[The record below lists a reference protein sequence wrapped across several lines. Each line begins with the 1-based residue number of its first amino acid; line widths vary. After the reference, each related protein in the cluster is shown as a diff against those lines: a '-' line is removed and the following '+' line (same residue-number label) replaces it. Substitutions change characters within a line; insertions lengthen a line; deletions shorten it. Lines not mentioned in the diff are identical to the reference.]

1 MDCVL
6 AHKKG
11 SVWLLKKKTF
21 AAIISL
27 SMLASMGT
35 GAFAA
40 TKLEEI
46 KAYLNPG
53 VKVKVNGSNVQL
65 RDANG
70 NVIAPIMYKDTNY
83 FPIRAVSDVLGV
95 AVDYEQETGTIVF
108 GEKVDGVSIAKD
120 FDSMYYTKDPA
131 HTTYNGKDY
140 KEAYWDNGSGNRS
153 SNFMLYPN
161 KEHQKL
167 YLQIAAVGGD
177 FTEITIKDSDKD
189 VVLKEVEVIKAE
201 DGLITIEVNIGG
213 VSELYVSGSVKSDGA
228 IFVPL
233 TTSYYK

>member
-1 MDCVL
+1 L
-6 AHKKG
+6 ACQ
-11 SVWLLKKKTF
+11 LKERNSYILTLRIVPYRLRYGLQK
-21 AAIISL
+21 
-27 SMLASMGT
+27 LA
-35 GAFAA
+35 
-40 TKLEEI
+40 EI

-53 VKVKVNGSNVQL
+53 VKVKV
-65 RDANG
+65 
-70 NVIAPIMYKDTNY
+70 
-83 FPIRAVSDVLGV
+83 
-95 AVDYEQETGTIVF
+95 
-108 GEKVDGVSIAKD
+108 
-120 FDSMYYTKDPA
+120 
-131 HTTYNGKDY
+131 

-161 KEHQKL
+161 KEHQQL